1 MFKKLFRIKG
11 DIILKDG
18 SKGKLS
24 FEAGYIFDLTK
35 SKYIKKLEN
44 EIKIKS
50 YEQKGLVVAKIE
62 NLEVKRIGWY
72 KNEI

>member
-1 MFKKLFRIKG
+1 MFKKLFRIQS

-24 FEAGYIFDLTK
+24 FEASYIFDLTK

-50 YEQKGLVVAKIE
+50 YEQKGLIVAKIE
-62 NLEVKRIGWY
+62 NLEVQRIG
-72 KNEI
+72 